1 MLFDP
6 RDAVNPSWR
15 LNYSIHAVD
24 ALESNSMEQ
33 RLNPPIFIM

>member
-6 RDAVNPSWR
+6 RDAVNPSWK

-24 ALESNSMEQ
+24 ALESNSMGQ
-33 RLNPPIFIM
+33 RLNPTI

>member
-24 ALESNSMEQ
+24 TLESNSTGQ
-33 RLNPPIFIM
+33 RLNPPIFY

>member
-1 MLFDP
+1 MLFDL

-24 ALESNSMEQ
+24 ALESNNMGQ
-33 RLNPPIFIM
+33 RLNSVIFIK